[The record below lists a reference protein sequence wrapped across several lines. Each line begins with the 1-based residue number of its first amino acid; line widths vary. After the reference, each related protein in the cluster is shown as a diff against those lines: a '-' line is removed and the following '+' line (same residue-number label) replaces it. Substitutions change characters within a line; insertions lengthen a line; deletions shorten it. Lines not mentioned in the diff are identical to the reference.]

1 MATNDVQAFDLQ
13 GHGDSSLSSWTST
26 ADYPQLYPQ
35 ENATQQHEV
44 FTVQADNNQACTSG
58 IVHARPAED
67 SARMH
72 DLGLGP
78 ALG

>member
-13 GHGDSSLSSWTST
+13 GHGDSSMSSWTST
-26 ADYPQLYPQ
+26 ADYPQLYSQ
-35 ENATQQHEV
+35 ENVTQQHEV
-44 FTVQADNNQACTSG
+44 FTVQVDSNRTCASG
-58 IVHARPAED
+58 IVHARPTED

-72 DLGLGP
+72 DLSLGT